1 MARAVLLEV
10 KLPPNTKPSA
20 EATDLL
26 IKRFLKECSKESLV
40 QYLYDECAYTRRFT
54 KPSVKE
60 RLKRS
65 KYRRNAQKYNLEVNS
80 ETIDA
85 PKKKKKKQDYEKKE
99 VSNKESTR

>member
-20 EATDLL
+20 EATEML

-54 KPSVKE
+54 KPSIKE

-65 KYRRNAQKYNLEVNS
+65 KYRRNAQKHNLETNS
-80 ETIDA
+80 ETLEA
-85 PKKKKKKQDYEKKE
+85 PKKKKKSQYSEKTGPNSRETKE
-99 VSNKESTR
+99 

>member
-20 EATDLL
+20 ESTDFL

-60 RLKRS
+60 RLKRN
-65 KYRRNAQKYNLEVNS
+65 KYRRNAQKYNEEVNS
-80 ETIDA
+80 EKIEA
-85 PKKKKKKQDYEKKE
+85 PKKKKNKQEKHNVSHSGRE
-99 VSNKESTR
+99 VVQ